1 MSKKVSYNEIKDAT
15 IDWGRDEENGLPYS
29 GQSVQNYLRKHTQM
43 AVDNKNNKI
52 ESIAWDP
59 STMSH
64 LIFDSAEKYQEWL
77 DSGDNSLAK
86 QIVPFQ
92 IAGRQKRILI
102 NALDGSTTFYYTTES
117 TTANITVSIKLQS
130 KEIDDVLWED
140 ETQDT
145 FVTVAVD
152 RGNSG
157 MWTDVVSNKRVPYG
171 ENLTVD
177 VRSYLAAGTNRVRFT
192 AIDELGEKQSSAIFY
207 ANLTSLSLRA
217 SDFSWYTP
225 YIEGQPFNLGGMYI
239 GGNLKK
245 KLRIH
250 ISDEDHYQAD
260 YTEDLGNATYTNV
273 AYYYKDLPF
282 PTAGTGVYGVEI
294 WLEAEGV
301 QSSHLKYNIMC
312 VKAEEQHTAQLVAIS
327 NIPLTV
333 KNYDSNTLFSYACYN
348 KGLSE
353 ATPHILIQSEINEH
367 PTTIVS
373 EMLTVA
379 TGIEHNYVQSLEVE
393 TSEEN
398 LMLTA
403 TITYGN
409 SQVAHYKIDNSLSFP
424 AVSNGLSIY
433 INPVNRSNAQEN
445 KLYIVNEH
453 NGEETLASWS
463 NVAFIDGMDGWTTD
477 AEGRKCLLIPAT
489 GSVEIPY
496 TPLLNATKTRS
507 LEFAYKVT
515 TAADSNEDI
524 LTIASSAASD
534 FVGVKIKPTNV
545 LLHSKLKYEQDI
557 KQSYNTKDEEFVH
570 VFITLVQNYK
580 QIANLAQIYV
590 NGVKACSFEWSNGDD
605 FNTSAAIKIG
615 SNTAD
620 IYLYKL
626 RVYDTG
632 FEWPSV
638 IQNYISCL
646 PDAESK
652 KAAYEKINS
661 VIFDGVI
668 DYDQVVKQGYNYFL
682 VRLPEG
688 TKLPSAVSKTSVKG
702 CRLMVDIKQNPSFVI
717 NGTFDNVETEG
728 QGTTAM
734 NYFRWNLRWKTPS
747 VRITAKKNFASSM
760 HSHKMGATALFN
772 DLNRMIVGANEA
784 DARVAV
790 EQYPAYGFLEIPIE
804 GAKGQYIYEPIGLYT
819 IGQDKGDKPTF
830 GYNNKEYKDTLI
842 HLEGTDHSPKGVG
855 MDYPWAKLNVATNS
869 DGDTNLGVQKS
880 DGTVAAAWEIGACG
894 AAESDSDMYAYLTQE
909 FKPAYDCD
917 YRNTP
922 MLIGF
927 DEGIEALE
935 ILNAYASQI
944 RAVDAGNGFT
954 VGDCLIWFKG
964 DYNIYYYDVVEEKYM
979 RDPEGLNILTDL
991 GITESDLNGQNAY
1004 EQNEEICALR
1014 KARYRA
1020 EMENYWNLRDSLFHY
1035 CFIVLLAA
1043 TDNFKKNT
1051 YPYKFG
1057 TLASGSRW
1065 RWRQDDLDT
1074 LFDINN
1080 QGLANKVYSILNGDK
1095 SGDTHLFRGNTSYH
1109 WINIQQYYEVEV
1121 RAMMR
1126 EIMTAMANL
1135 CPAGYGESAIEKCI
1149 GCIRHYFW
1157 DKAQGYFT
1165 QSAYNLDAEWTY
1177 EDAWAA
1183 SKKGQ
1188 YAEPVHPLEQSLGN
1202 HYEAE
1207 RAWVELR
1214 FLFMASIYGFGAFD
1228 VGHDQDTSTGQISFR
1243 PAQGENVFNLTPIIN
1258 MNPTILVGD
1267 SDSKSANGR
1276 VFAGNSATIPV
1287 STDGDTSIYIQ
1298 GVDYLSDIGDFSKI
1312 KLYAENPALTVSS
1325 KRLKTLKVGGAT
1337 AGNPDLSTLTINNCP
1352 SLMEVDA
1359 RNTPK
1364 LVGTVSLK
1372 NCPRLRKALFGGSSA
1387 SEIELPAGCKITEFQ
1402 LPDTLKNLSLV
1413 GLPNLS
1419 EDGLSYNTLNALTFL
1434 RVEGNSNLD
1443 GFALMKVALRS
1454 DSHALKNIRI
1464 VGFDY
1469 YGDAKDIDLLAKFA
1483 EGGYFGID
1491 ENGNADN
1498 SIIPF
1503 LEGTLHVDGSVY
1515 EDTTK
1520 IVSDLYAGRIS
1531 LDIQGGFYLRFADDA
1546 VKEVLLKNMFPDEA
1560 TRPAGLTTADVEK
1573 VTSIGTWFN
1582 SNANIEY
1589 FDEFEKF
1596 TGVTTLGV
1604 NNTSSAPFYNCISL
1618 KSIKVPKSVTRI
1630 NIGSF
1635 AGCTS
1640 LQSVGDLSNVEY
1652 LTNAVFLK
1660 SKLTNMDVY
1669 LPKLTSDFYREE
1681 FYGTEIKKVSSLGSL
1696 AKISSGANNTTTGSF
1711 GNCSNLEEVVL
1722 PDTLT
1727 VIGQSSFYNDV
1738 ALRVINIPQ
1747 NVATISNNAFFG
1759 CTSLEIPDLSLPN
1772 LTSLGQNAFYGVKI
1786 KKISNL
1792 GKITALPTA
1801 TSSTQNFGDRSM
1813 LEEVVLPS
1821 TVTDITN
1828 VSFCQYV
1835 ALKSL
1840 KNTANIAS
1848 IKSDAFNGCSSLDGD
1863 LDFPKLAGTL
1873 DSRAFYG
1880 TAIKSFSA
1888 PMLEIIG
1895 GTGSQTRVFAYCKLL
1910 ESVNIPSVTIVGSD
1924 SFAGCSSLKD
1934 VIFGNLINIYSYA
1947 FYGCSSLKAIDLK
1960 SAITSIADNAFTSC
1974 GALSEV
1980 IVRATTV
1987 PALGS
1992 KAFEKTPIEAKTGYI
2007 YVPDA
2012 SVDAYKAATN
2022 WASYASN
2029 IKGISSLQTDNPT
2042 LYNEIKDY
2050 V

>member
-207 ANLTSLSLRA
+207 TNLTSLSLRA
-217 SDFSWYTP
+217 SNFSWYTP

-260 YTEDLGNATYTNV
+260 YTDDLGNATYTNV

-282 PTAGTGVYGVEI
+282 PTAGTGVYGVEL

-312 VKAEEQHTAQLVAIS
+312 VKAEEQQTAQLVAIS
-327 NIPLTV
+327 NIPSTV

-1630 NIGSF
+1630 NFGSF

-1652 LTNAVFLK
+1652 LMNAVFLK

-1792 GKITALPTA
+1792 GKITVLPTA
-1801 TSSTQNFGDRSM
+1801 ASSTQNFGDKSV

-1821 TVTDITN
+1821 TITDIPQY
-1828 VSFCQYV
+1828 SFYNYV
-1835 ALKSL
+1835 ALKKCNL
-1840 KNTANIAS
+1840 ENIVS
-1848 IKSDAFNGCSSLDGD
+1848 VGTDAFRYCPLEGVLSMPNLSTIGVGSFNSTRFSEILDLGNLATITASNSGNNLRGAFGDNPNLTKAILPATVTTIGAGAFAQCSLLKEFICKAETVPSLGD
-1863 LDFPKLAGTL
+1863 
-1873 DSRAFYG
+1873 
-1880 TAIKSFSA
+1880 
-1888 PMLEIIG
+1888 
-1895 GTGSQTRVFAYCKLL
+1895 RVFH
-1910 ESVNIPSVTIVGSD
+1910 N
-1924 SFAGCSSLKD
+1924 
-1934 VIFGNLINIYSYA
+1934 
-1947 FYGCSSLKAIDLK
+1947 
-1960 SAITSIADNAFTSC
+1960 
-1974 GALSEV
+1974 
-1980 IVRATTV
+1980 
-1987 PALGS
+1987 
-1992 KAFEKTPIEAKTGYI
+1992 TPIETKTGYI

-2022 WASYASN
+2022 WVTYAAQ
-2029 IKGISSLQTDNPT
+2029 IKPLSEYKG
-2042 LYNEIKDY
+2042 
-2050 V
+2050 